1 MYHGV
6 FWETFDVSEMSTYE
20 MLSKDSV
27 AQNTIPEN
35 GKFDLI

>member
-1 MYHGV
+1 
-6 FWETFDVSEMSTYE
+6 MSTYE